1 MGLTKANMTAS
12 FIQDIQNKNSAIKRE
27 MLHICIKQGK
37 ASIAEFSHKLG
48 ISIPTATKLIQ
59 ELMAENFLLPHGKIG
74 TKGGRRPSIYGINP
88 SSGYFLGVNLS
99 RQHLHIAV
107 CDFKGQIIHNIED
120 IPFVLVDTQ
129 ESFSTLCKLI
139 KDYVSKTK
147 VPWPKVMGAG
157 ISLSGRVNPEK
168 GYSLSYFVKSE
179 IPLNELF
186 QKELNIPVTI
196 ENDSRAMAYGE
207 YMTLGDKA
215 DPNMLFINMG
225 WGLGM
230 GLVNNGNL
238 YYGKSGFSGEVGHF
252 PILDNNIMCRCGK
265 IGCLETGVSGKAL
278 SVMLAK
284 KLDQGRKSS
293 LAQIYK
299 EKKTISFDDIMNAIA
314 HEDTLTIECI
324 EEMGN
329 ILGRVMAGLINI
341 FNPGLV
347 LIGGRLSAAGDY
359 LMLPIKSAAH
369 KYSMTKVLN
378 DTKFTMS
385 TLGRKAATIGDCLL
399 SRDKLLGI
407 M

>member
-1 MGLTKANMTAS
+1 MIAP
-12 FIQDIQNKNSAIKRE
+12 FILDKQNKNAALKRE

-37 ASIAEFSHKLG
+37 ASIAEFSQILG

-59 ELMAENFLLPHGKIG
+59 ELMAEGFLLPNGKIG
-74 TKGGRRPSIYGINP
+74 TKGGRRPNIYGLNP
-88 SSGYFLGVNLS
+88 VSCYFLGVNIS
-99 RQHLHIAV
+99 RQHFHIAV
-107 CDFKGQIIHNIED
+107 SDFNGNILHYIED
-120 IPFVLVDTQ
+120 IPFVLEDNQ
-129 ESFSTLCKLI
+129 ESFRDLCKII
-139 KDYVSKTK
+139 KDQVSKTK
-147 VPWPKVMGAG
+147 IPWPKVMSAG

-186 QKELNIPVTI
+186 QNELNIPVTI

-207 YMTLGDKA
+207 YLNLGNKA
-215 DPNMLFINMG
+215 DPNMLFINVS

-230 GLVNNGNL
+230 GLVNNGKL

-265 IGCLETGVSGKAL
+265 VGCLETAVSGKAL
-278 SVMLAK
+278 SIMIAK
-284 KLDQGRKSS
+284 KLEEGKKSS
-293 LAQIYK
+293 LLPIYK
-299 EKKTISFDDIMNAIA
+299 EKKNISFDDIIRAIS
-314 HEDTLTIECI
+314 HEDTLTISCI

-347 LIGGRLSAAGDY
+347 MIGGQLNAAGDY
-359 LMLPIKSAAH
+359 LLLPVKSAAH

-378 DTKFTMS
+378 DTKFIMS
-385 TLGRKAATIGDCLL
+385 TLGRKAAAVGDCLL
-399 SRDKLLGI
+399 SRDRLLGKL
-407 M
+407 